1 MGILILFIILMACFV
16 FGETVRLE
24 FIPNVFIKPLD
35 IAVFII
41 AFFGIGKLI
50 ISKKLDVLYKD
61 KIFKFAVLF
70 FLIGFVSLLFNSG
83 SFNTGEF
90 FSSLLYGLR
99 FVLYA
104 LIFIIIKN
112 TSRPFT
118 NKIIYV
124 LIGAGCVILTFG
136 FIQYFF
142 YSNLRN
148 LYYLGWDDHL
158 YRLFSTFLDP
168 NFAAS
173 FFVLFIIL
181 LFGIF
186 FYFLNNKKR
195 IRTILTAIL
204 ILLTFISIYLTFSR
218 SGLIMLFAS
227 IFVFLILVKKLKWI
241 LIFVF
246 VYLIFSVFS
255 SKSFNVENINP
266 FRIASSEARLNSVK
280 DAIQIIVKNPI
291 LGVGFNSYK
300 YAQIRNGLRR
310 EENALLSHADA
321 GTDNSF
327 LFVLATT
334 GIVGFLAYIYLLY
347 RILKLAYLKYKSSVK
362 KSLIYYLSITVIAS
376 FIGIIIDSMFINS
389 LFYSFNILWLWV
401 ILGLMD
407 LGDSKVS
414 MLP

>member
-1 MGILILFIILMACFV
+1 MGILILFIVLMLSFV
-16 FGETVRLE
+16 FGETIRLG
-24 FIPNVFIKPLD
+24 FIKNTFIKPLD

-41 AFFGIGKLI
+41 VFFGIGKLI
-50 ISKKLDVLYKD
+50 ISKKFDVLYKD

-70 FLIGFVSLLFNSG
+70 FLIGFASLLFNLG
-83 SFNTGEF
+83 ILKIEEF
-90 FSSLLYGLR
+90 LSSLLYSLR
-99 FVLYA
+99 FILYA

-112 TSRPFT
+112 TSRAFS
-118 NKIIYV
+118 NKMIYL
-124 LIGAGCVILTFG
+124 LIGTGGTILFLG

-186 FYFLNNKKR
+186 SYFLNNKKR

-218 SGLIMLFAS
+218 SGLIMFFSS

-241 LIFVF
+241 FVFIF
-246 VYLIFSVFS
+246 VYLIFSALS

-300 YAQIRNGLRR
+300 YAQIRYGLRR
-310 EENALLSHADA
+310 QENALLSHADA

-334 GIVGFLAYIYLLY
+334 GIIGFLAYIYFLY
-347 RILKLAYLKYKSSVK
+347 RIFKGAYSKYKSSVK
-362 KSLIYYLSITVIAS
+362 KSLSYYLSITVIAS
-376 FIGIIIDSMFINS
+376 LVGIIANAMFINS
-389 LFYSFNILWLWV
+389 LFYSFNMLWIWI

-407 LGDSKVS
+407 MEKLKDYKR
-414 MLP
+414 P